1 MFASLISA
9 LERILYSCLDC
20 HVNLNHLKSELLVW
34 ITIEDVKLCL
44 IVLIICTC
52 NYLKYKYVDLG
63 LWDIFNH
70 FYRRNM
76 IIEYAVCAV
85 LQLRVALIS
94 IILNWLR
101 LSYRGTNIDQ
111 KKKCSFGINLVFID
125 TLSFSLSSL
134 GICIV
139 FSLDPSSPH
148 EPLCSE
154 VASTQCTV
162 RASL

>member
-76 IIEYAVCAV
+76 IIEYAGHKHWSEEEMFLWNKPGVYWHIELFTLFIGHLYCVLIRSFISSWAFVLWGSFHSMYCESISLATSAKPRIYLVC
-85 LQLRVALIS
+85 
-94 IILNWLR
+94 
-101 LSYRGTNIDQ
+101 
-111 KKKCSFGINLVFID
+111 
-125 TLSFSLSSL
+125 FS
-134 GICIV
+134 
-139 FSLDPSSPH
+139 
-148 EPLCSE
+148 
-154 VASTQCTV
+154 T
-162 RASL
+162 